1 MADEYTRIW
10 NEVNGTV
17 YFDENNYLRE
27 TASDLPLL
35 VKSVEALERLLSEAD
50 VSERYAISG
59 ALGNL
64 YRIYGNDDAAQLAK
78 AKRYLADCLAYATDQ
93 EDAIREMVTLIRM
106 GEVLKY
112 GGEYKEALTLF
123 HKALS
128 LCRSG
133 DFLVYQ
139 DFTLQHIGKCYLEM
153 HEFECAE
160 KNLQEA
166 LDLRRKKGDE
176 ALIDSTE
183 KALELVS
190 KLKNKA

>member
-1 MADEYTRIW
+1 MTDESTRIW
-10 NEVNGTV
+10 IEVNGTI

-27 TASDLPLL
+27 TASDLPMLAE
-35 VKSVEALERLLSEAD
+35 SIEALERLLSKAEG
-50 VSERYAISG
+50 SERYAISG

-64 YRIYGNDDAAQLAK
+64 YRIYGNDDATQLAK
-78 AKRYLADCLAYATDQ
+78 AKQYLNECLAYATHQ
-93 EDAIREMVTLIRM
+93 EDAIKEMVTLIRS

-112 GGEYKEALTLF
+112 GGEHGEALTLF
-123 HKALS
+123 DKALS

-133 DFLVYQ
+133 NFLVYQ
-139 DFTLQHIGKCYLEM
+139 DFALQHIGKCYLEM